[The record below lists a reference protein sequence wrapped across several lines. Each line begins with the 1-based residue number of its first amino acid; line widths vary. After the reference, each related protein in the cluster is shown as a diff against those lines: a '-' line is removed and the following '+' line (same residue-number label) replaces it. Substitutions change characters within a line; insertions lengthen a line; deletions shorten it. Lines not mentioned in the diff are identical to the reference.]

1 MYDIALSTE
10 NHDLIIKDSDFILIG
25 DAARVAQ
32 QIKIKLKFFL
42 GEWFLRTTDG
52 VPYLENIL
60 VKNPNLTHVR
70 SIFRQQISSVDDV
83 IAVNALNISLNSQKR
98 ELTVNFEA
106 QTNYGLIVDKVVLGY
121 SR

>member
-10 NHDLIIKDSDFILIG
+10 THDLVIIDGDILLISH
-25 DAARVAQ
+25 AERVAQ

-42 GEWFLRTTDG
+42 GEWFLDTRG
-52 VPYLENIL
+52 GIPYIELIL

-83 IAVNALNISLNSQKR
+83 ISVNSLNLYLNSQKR
-98 ELTVNFEA
+98 ELAVNFEA
-106 QTNYGLIVDKVVLGY
+106 ETNYGLVSDKVVLGY
-121 SR
+121 SK